1 MNTSV
6 THPYQNH
13 HLPLELRVKD
23 LISRFTIEEKINL
36 MCQYQDQIERLGV
49 KPYKHGTEAAHGMA
63 WLGEATTF
71 PQSIGLACTWDTELL
86 QQVGSAIG
94 DEARGFYKKDPTT
107 NGLTLWAPT
116 VDMERDPRWGRTEE
130 AYGEDPH
137 LTGKLASALIQGIQ
151 GSDPFYLKAV
161 ASLKHFIGNNNE
173 INRGECSVSIDPR
186 NMHEYY
192 LKAFEMPFKE
202 GGALSMMTSYN
213 SINGVPANL
222 NPDVLKIVKQ
232 QWGMNGFIVSD
243 AGDVLGTVNDHHYYD
258 NYTLAVANS
267 ILSGIDSIT
276 DDHDISKQAIRDAL
290 SEGLLTE
297 QDLDHALC
305 NTFRVRFRLGEFDP
319 VENNPYS
326 SIPESIICSGEHIKL
341 SLQAAHKN
349 TVLLKNEH
357 QALPLN
363 PKKVKQI
370 AVIGPLANRVYRDW
384 YSGSLP
390 YAITPLKGITE
401 KLSEATVVFREGSD
415 QFKLKSTTTGQ
426 YVRLSGKDNLTLIAD
441 AKNSENAEV
450 FHQSDWGWDC
460 HTLISTTNG
469 KYITTDD
476 IQLTASSDEIWG
488 WFTKEVFHIHEQ
500 DDHTIWLKT
509 WNQHSIS
516 LSDSDDGVLTVV
528 ENKDDSAAEKFE
540 KEYVV
545 DGLLEA
551 INAAKTADTVIVF
564 VGNHPLINGKETIDR
579 PDITLPHSQE
589 QLIQEVY
596 RANPNTIVVIVG
608 SYPYAINWVNE
619 HIPAIVYTSHAG
631 QELGHAVANVL
642 FGDYAPAGRLN
653 MTWYRSVDQL
663 PDIMDYDIIKGGRT
677 YQYFEG
683 DVLYPFGHGL
693 TYPDFLYEDVQVSA
707 NEIEADGLVTIS
719 FLVTNL
725 GSGPSDEVA
734 QLYVHQDQSRVK
746 RPLKQLMGFQR
757 FHLHEGQSETISF
770 TLSASELS
778 LWDVTREQFCVESG
792 CYSLMI
798 GRSSRDIQLNAKLIV
813 HGEEI
818 PPRDLFKRTSS
829 INYDDYEGVQLGK
842 GVEGESCIFV
852 TNNHAWINFSDVNLN
867 DEVHAFEACVASIEG
882 GSIEIRLGSLD
893 SPIIGICIVPPTG
906 GSQIWHTAQC
916 NISTLKNGNHE
927 VYLKMNGPIS
937 LSHFLFM

>member
-1 MNTSV
+1 MITNDKY
-6 THPYQNH
+6 PYQNH
-13 HLPLELRVKD
+13 HLPLELRVRD
-23 LISRFTIEEKINL
+23 LISRFTLDEKVNL

-71 PQSIGLACTWDTELL
+71 PQSIGLACTWDTELI
-86 QQVGSAIG
+86 QEVGSAIG
-94 DEARGFYKKDPTT
+94 DEARGFYKKDPAM

-130 AYGEDPH
+130 AYGEDPY
-137 LTGKLASALIQGIQ
+137 LTGKLTSALIQGIQ
-151 GSDPFYLKAV
+151 GTDPFYVKAV

-192 LKAFEMPFKE
+192 LKAFELPFKE

-213 SINGVPANL
+213 SVNGVPANL
-222 NPDVLKIVKQ
+222 NPDVLKIVKE

-243 AGDVLGTVNDHHYYD
+243 AGDVLGTVNDHKYYD

-267 ILSGIDSIT
+267 ILAGIDSIT

-297 QDLDHALC
+297 QDLDRALS

-319 VENNPYS
+319 EENNPYS
-326 SIPESIICSGEHIKL
+326 NIPESIICSEEHAKL
-341 SLQAAHKN
+341 SLVAARKN
-349 TVLLKNEH
+349 IVLLKNEH
-357 QALPLN
+357 RTLPLDSE
-363 PKKVKQI
+363 KVKKI
-370 AVIGPLANRVYRDW
+370 AVIGPMGNRVYRDW

-390 YAITPLKGITE
+390 YAITPLEGITG
-401 KLSEATVVFREGSD
+401 KLSKAAVEFKDGSD
-415 QFKLKSTTTGQ
+415 QFKLKSTTTGH
-426 YVRLSGKDNLTLIAD
+426 YVRLSEKDSLTLVAD
-441 AKNSENAEV
+441 TKHSEHAEV

-460 HTLISTTNG
+460 HTLISSTNG

-476 IQLTASSDEIWG
+476 KQVTASADEIWG

-500 DDHTIWLKT
+500 DDHTILLKT
-509 WNQHSIS
+509 WNQHSIT

-528 ENKDDSAAEKFE
+528 EHKDDSSAEKFV

-545 DGLLEA
+545 DGHLEA
-551 INAAKTADTVIVF
+551 INAAASAETAIVF

-579 PDITLPHSQE
+579 PDLTLPASQE
-589 QLIQEVY
+589 RLIQDIY
-596 RANPNTIVVIVG
+596 KANPNTIVVLVG

-631 QELGHAVANVL
+631 QELGHAVADVL

-683 DVLYPFGHGL
+683 DALYPFGHGL
-693 TYPDFLYEDVQVSA
+693 SYAKFQYEDLQVST

-719 FLVTNL
+719 FVVTNL
-725 GSGPSDEVA
+725 GPGSSDEVA

-746 RPLKQLMGFQR
+746 QPLKKLMGFQR
-757 FHLHEGQSETISF
+757 FHLNEGQSKSISL
-770 TLSASELS
+770 TVSASELS
-778 LWDVTREQFCVESG
+778 IWDVTREQYCVESG
-792 CYSLMI
+792 SYSIMI
-798 GRSSRDIQLNAKLIV
+798 GRSSSDIQLNTKLIV
-813 HGEEI
+813 HGDVI
-818 PPRDLFKRTSS
+818 PSRDLMKPTRA
-829 INYDDYEGVQLGK
+829 INYDDYEGVQLGE
-842 GVEGESCIFV
+842 GEMGESCIFV
-852 TNNHAWINFSDVNLN
+852 VSQNHAWIKFKDVNLSN
-867 DEVHAFEACVASIEG
+867 EARSFEALVASMDG
-882 GSIEIRLGSLD
+882 GAIEIRLD
-893 SPIIGICIVPPTG
+893 SIDGIIIGACVVPPTG
-906 GSQIWHTAQC
+906 GSQNWHSTQC
-916 NISTLKNGNHE
+916 NLITKSGNYD
-927 VYLKMNGPIS
+927 VYLKLIGPIS
-937 LSHFLFM
+937 ISQFVFI